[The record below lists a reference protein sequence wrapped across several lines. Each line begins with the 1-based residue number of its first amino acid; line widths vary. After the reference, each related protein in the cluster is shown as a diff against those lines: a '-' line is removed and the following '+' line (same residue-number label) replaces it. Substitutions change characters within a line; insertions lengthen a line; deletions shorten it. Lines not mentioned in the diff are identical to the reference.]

1 MNNKSLI
8 LGVVG
13 LSVVSAFLLGI
24 VISRGHLTT
33 QNLKADIVSTL
44 FQQDPVTGSA
54 TTTASSSKVLTS
66 PLPLGTSA
74 TSPIYFS
81 SVTRKLQYKMFF
93 NIDPCALENLTID
106 GWQIMQ
112 IGSVTTL
119 PNSGFD
125 SNCQT
130 RTFMGIDWAILQR
143 ER

>member
-13 LSVVSAFLLGI
+13 LSVFSAFLLGI
-24 VISRGHLTT
+24 VISRSLPPT
-33 QNLKADIVSTL
+33 QNLKANITSTL
-44 FQQDPVTGSA
+44 FQPDPAIASA
-54 TTTASSSKVLTS
+54 TTTATSSKVLPAS
-66 PLPLGTSA
+66 LPLGTSA
-74 TSPIYFS
+74 TSPIYFF
-81 SVTRKLQYKMFF
+81 SVTRKMQYKMFF
-93 NIDPCALENLTID
+93 SIDPCALENLTID

-119 PNSGFD
+119 SNSGFD

-130 RTFMGIDWAILQR
+130 RTFTGIDWAILQR